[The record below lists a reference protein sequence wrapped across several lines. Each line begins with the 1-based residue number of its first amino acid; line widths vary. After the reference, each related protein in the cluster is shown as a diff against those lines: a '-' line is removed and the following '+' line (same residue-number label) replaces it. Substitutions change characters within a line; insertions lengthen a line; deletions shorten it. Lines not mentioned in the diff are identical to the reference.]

1 MLPIVFLTRIH
12 VRRSSVSFLN
22 LTFSEFFFSWL
33 LTASSIITHYYITTS
48 QSNLISILRKVM
60 KIVDGADEQNIILL
74 ETLVTVEHDI
84 FWPRSVL
91 RTAIRSI
98 I

>member
-1 MLPIVFLTRIH
+1 
-12 VRRSSVSFLN
+12 
-22 LTFSEFFFSWL
+22 
-33 LTASSIITHYYITTS
+33 
-48 QSNLISILRKVM
+48 M

-91 RTAIRSI
+91 RTPIRSI